1 MKLKNL
7 SKITISAISLAI
19 LSGCANV
26 EPRSLKDHPRASEE
40 SLKRALEEDAKWQK
54 PPVLTEGV
62 PYVVLTT
69 PFAIPESLKKQKITL
84 ELEPE
89 ISIKELIAIL
99 GKLGISLIISEK
111 ELQDKTVFLPN
122 FNGTVGSLLSAVSRA
137 TDTWFT
143 WHEDVIIVSSKEK
156 IGISIPQ
163 EMAFSKELSE
173 GLKALGV
180 EKQAINWI
188 AGTAFLD
195 ISPNQFR
202 KVKTFLERFS
212 ANSAVVSIQ
221 MAVVNVTLDQ
231 SVKQGI
237 DWEKLTIMSTAGAN
251 WKTYQD
257 SANAFRSGGS
267 STGSSGVI
275 QQPIINNPN
284 NGSTIGGN
292 TGSNTGSTT
301 NTAQIEQSGIGG
313 LLATGGSLS
322 GVLLGN
328 RFAFSGFFNFLQTYG
343 VAETTQ
349 SVMLKTLAGNKVELE
364 SLTQVPYVSGV
375 GVTTTGSTTV
385 GSSSLGS
392 SNTEKA
398 NDGITVEL
406 TPTYNA
412 AADTVTIDLKLSI
425 ESVISFKELSAGNQL
440 GSFTQPITGKRSFN
454 DYVKLRPGQT
464 AIVGGLT
471 YDSISNNKN
480 SPLFLSDSKLE
491 SQSLTV
497 NRQSMFIVLR
507 PTVLRLGQ
515 ILEEESGSSS
525 KAEE

>member
-1 MKLKNL
+1 MNFKLI
-7 SKITISAISLAI
+7 SKTSAISLALLAT
-19 LSGCANV
+19 LSGCANI
-26 EPRSLKDHPRASEE
+26 EPRDLNSHPRASEE
-40 SLKRALEEDAKWQK
+40 SLKKALEEDAKWQK
-54 PPVLTEGV
+54 PPVVTEGV

-69 PFAIPESLKKQKITL
+69 PFAIPESVKKQKISL

-89 ISIKELIAIL
+89 VSIKELVAIL
-99 GKLGISLIISEK
+99 GKLGISLIISES
-111 ELQDKTVFLPN
+111 ELQSKTVFLPN
-122 FNGTVGSLLSAVSRA
+122 FEGSLGSLLSAVSRS

-143 WHEDVIIVSSKEK
+143 WHDGVILVSSKEK

-173 GLKALGV
+173 GLKSLGV

-195 ISPNQFR
+195 ITPNQFR

-212 ANSAVVSIQ
+212 SNSAVVSIQ

-251 WKTYQD
+251 WKTFQD
-257 SANAFRSGGS
+257 SANAFRTGGS
-267 STGSSGVI
+267 NSTGSGII
-275 QQPIINNPN
+275 QQPIVNTP
-284 NGSTIGGN
+284 GTGTN
-292 TGSNTGSTT
+292 TGTTTGTT
-301 NTAQIEQSGIGG
+301 TQQIEQAGIGG

-375 GVTTTGSTTV
+375 GVTTTGSSTV
-385 GSSSLGS
+385 GTSSLGS

-406 TPTYNA
+406 TPTYNS
-412 AADTVTIDLKLSI
+412 AADTVTIDMKLSI

-440 GSFTQPITGKRSFN
+440 GTFTQPITGKRSFN
-454 DYVKLRPGQT
+454 DYIKLRPGQT
-464 AIVGGLT
+464 AVVGGLT

-497 NRQSMFIVLR
+497 NRQSMFIVIR

-515 ILEEESGSSS
+515 VLEQESGSTP
-525 KAEE
+525 KEELY